1 MARYT
6 DAVCRLCR
14 REGTKLF
21 LKGSRCYTDKCPL
34 SSRRGNRAGQ
44 PGMHQAGRK
53 KESEY
58 GMQLRAKQ
66 RTKRFYGVLERQFR
80 KTYDKAERL
89 PGKTGENLLALLELR
104 MDNVVYRMGL
114 AESRAQARQ
123 LVTHGHFTRNG
134 KRMDIPSAELKVND
148 SIEVKE
154 TSRKLAPFAD
164 LAARQVP
171 SWLSFNKE
179 QLKGSVLAIPARD
192 EIDVDVQE
200 TLIVEL
206 YSR

>member
-21 LKGSRCYTDKCPL
+21 LKGQRCYTDKCPM
-34 SSRRGNRAGQ
+34 SSRRGKRSGQ
-44 PGMHQAGRK
+44 PGMHQAGRR

-66 RTKRFYGVLERQFR
+66 RTKRFYGVLESQFR
-80 KTYDKAERL
+80 KTYNRAERM
-89 PGKTGENLLALLELR
+89 PGKTGENLLSLLELR
-104 MDNVVYRMGL
+104 MDNVVYRLGL
-114 AESRAQARQ
+114 AESRAMARQ
-123 LVTHGHFTRNG
+123 LVTHGHFTLNG
-134 KRMDIPSAELKVND
+134 GRMDIPSAELKVGD
-148 SIEVKE
+148 EIQVKE
-154 TSRKLAPFAD
+154 NSRKLAPFTE

-171 SWLSFNKE
+171 GWLSFNE
-179 QLKGSVLAIPARD
+179 ESLKGSVLSVPTRE
-192 EIDVDVQE
+192 EIDVEVEE

>member
-21 LKGSRCYTDKCPL
+21 LKGQRCYTDKCPM
-34 SSRRGNRAGQ
+34 SSRRGQRASQ
-44 PGMHQAGRK
+44 PGMHAPGRR

-80 KTYDKAERL
+80 KTYDKAERM
-89 PGKTGENLLALLELR
+89 PGKTGDNLLALLELR
-104 MDNVVYRMGL
+104 MDNVVYRLGL
-114 AESRAQARQ
+114 AESRAMARQ
-123 LVTHGHFTRNG
+123 LVTHGHFTLNG
-134 KRMDIPSAELKVND
+134 GRMDIPSAELKVGD
-148 SIEVKE
+148 EIAVKE
-154 TSRKLAPFAD
+154 NARKLQPFTD
-164 LAARQVP
+164 LASRQVP
-171 SWLSFNKE
+171 AWLSFNAE
-179 QLKGSVLAIPARD
+179 QLKGSVLAVPARE